1 MVYAGLIINRLPS
14 CQSSLTASW
23 QAHNSCRVTGFDI
36 IVLVIVGIAAV
47 GGFLRGLLREVLS
60 LAAWLPVLFAIHNL
74 HDGLT
79 EFIAPYVSSPTI
91 AALSAFTVLLL
102 IPYAAM
108 KLIETM
114 LSGIASGSVVRPID
128 KLLGFGF
135 GAVKGV
141 IMAVL
146 AFSVLAI
153 GYDTVW
159 GASGRP
165 GWITTARSYPFI
177 NASSGQLVKLLE
189 ERRRILAEEEG
200 KALRTKK

>member
-1 MVYAGLIINRLPS
+1 
-14 CQSSLTASW
+14 
-23 QAHNSCRVTGFDI
+23 
-36 IVLVIVGIAAV
+36 
-47 GGFLRGLLREVLS
+47 
-60 LAAWLPVLFAIHNL
+60 
-74 HDGLT
+74 
-79 EFIAPYVSSPTI
+79 
-91 AALSAFTVLLL
+91 
-102 IPYAAM
+102 M
-108 KLIETM
+108 KLIELM
-114 LSGIASGSVVRPID
+114 VSGIANGSAVRPVD

-153 GYDTVW
+153 GYDTIW

-189 ERRRILAEEEG
+189 ERRRVIAEEESE
-200 KALRTKK
+200 ALKDRK

>member
-1 MVYAGLIINRLPS
+1 M
-14 CQSSLTASW
+14 
-23 QAHNSCRVTGFDI
+23 TGFDL
-36 IVLVIVGIAAV
+36 IVVAIVAVAAI
-47 GGFLRGLLREVLS
+47 GGYLRGLLREVLS
-60 LAAWLPVLFAIHNL
+60 LAAWLLVLFAIHNL

-79 EFIAPYVSSPTI
+79 AFIAPYLTSPTI
-91 AALSAFTVLLL
+91 AALFAFTLLLL

-108 KLIETM
+108 KLIELM
-114 LSGIASGSVVRPID
+114 VSGIANGSAVRPVD

-153 GYDTVW
+153 GYDTIW

-189 ERRRILAEEEG
+189 ERRRVIAEEESE
-200 KALRTKK
+200 ALKDRK

>member
-1 MVYAGLIINRLPS
+1 M
-14 CQSSLTASW
+14 
-23 QAHNSCRVTGFDI
+23 TGFDL
-36 IVLVIVGIAAV
+36 IVLALVGVAAV
-47 GGFLRGLLREVLS
+47 GGFLRGLLRELLS
-60 LAAWLPVLFAIHNL
+60 LAAWLLVLFAIHNL

-79 EFIAPYVSSPTI
+79 AFIDPYVNSPTI
-91 AALSAFTVLLL
+91 AALSAFTLLLL

-108 KLIETM
+108 KLIESM
-114 LSGIASGSVVRPID
+114 VGGITRGSVVRPID
-128 KLLGFGF
+128 KVLGFGF

-177 NASSGQLVKLLE
+177 NASSGQLVRLLE

-200 KALRTKK
+200 KALKTRK